1 MLVAHRGLAT
11 ARLCTDV
18 PPQCRLGAAAELL
31 RLGVLL
37 LQPRRGTLEEARLLL
52 QQRAHRR
59 RGELRRTRRG
69 ARSQR
74 GGLCGGGLELG
85 NVPEQQPRL
94 AQVRLRVRVR
104 GWLGLGLG

>member
-1 MLVAHRGLAT
+1 MR
-11 ARLCTDV
+11 
-18 PPQCRLGAAAELL
+18 RLGAAAELL

-37 LQPRRGTLEEARLLL
+37 LQPRGGTLEEARLLL

-85 NVPEQQPRL
+85 DVPEQQPRL

-104 GWLGLGLG
+104 GWLGVGLG

>member
-1 MLVAHRGLAT
+1 MR
-11 ARLCTDV
+11 
-18 PPQCRLGAAAELL
+18 RLGAAAELL

-85 NVPEQQPRL
+85 DVPEQQPRL
-94 AQVRLRVRVR
+94 VRVRVRLRFRVRVR
-104 GWLGLGLG
+104 GWLGLGLGLGSGLGGEG